1 MNTTL
6 PNIFD
11 AYKRVKEIIESCTHP
26 KQIPS
31 CRRLIR
37 AFKTQYEK
45 NINLR
50 LLDQQLDITINVKR
64 NTL

>member
-1 MNTTL
+1 MNTTP

-11 AYKRVKEIIESCTHP
+11 AYKRVKKIIESCTHAN
-26 KQIPS
+26 QIPS

-45 NINLR
+45 NTNLR
-50 LLDQQLDITINVKR
+50 LLERELDFTINVKQY
-64 NTL
+64 TL